1 MLNVHFFWVS
11 TAPLLKLKLLCS
23 NFSFFLSPLTR
34 SLFAC
39 FPFAAWGK
47 IFERGEGGGLF
58 DPLKREIL
66 PMDFLLLIH
75 WREKGNRGNRV
86 GKEDKVRSKGL

>member
-1 MLNVHFFWVS
+1 MYIFSGFS
-11 TAPLLKLKLLCS
+11 TAPLLKLKLRCS

-47 IFERGEGGGLF
+47 VFEKGGGGRLF

-66 PMDFLLLIH
+66 LMDFLLLIH
-75 WREKGNRGNRV
+75 WREEGDGGNRV
-86 GKEDKVRSKGL
+86 RKEDKARSKGL